1 MLVRN
6 IPNNTLHSLFKM
18 CLIRFKNVAK
28 YTFKS
33 SKKIYFFPYLILAS
47 PVATVEKIHK
57 SSTNDLSIYGSS
69 ANRAP
74 EVSRHGTVPPPGADR
89 YPAVATLAGEQLL
102 ARSGF
107 QPYRPDD
114 R

>member
-1 MLVRN
+1 MVDR
-6 IPNNTLHSLFKM
+6 
-18 CLIRFKNVAK
+18 
-28 YTFKS
+28 
-33 SKKIYFFPYLILAS
+33 YFFFQEVYCVVRERYCLILAS

-69 ANRAP
+69 SNRAS
-74 EVSRHGTVPPPGADR
+74 EISRHGTVPPPGADR
-89 YPAVATLAGEQLL
+89 YPPVATLAGEQLL